1 MRALQILVPL
11 VVSAVTLTFVCMPI
25 DWCEVPHRRDLGAL
39 IAFVAFVA
47 FLVLADSG
55 KAGVSTSARVLIGA
69 LCGLAI
75 ALVFASGPAGLV
87 LGVCVGVALGRF
99 GLDWAA

>member
-1 MRALQILVPL
+1 MRAVQILVPV
-11 VVSAVTLTFVCMPI
+11 VVSAIALTFVCMPI

-39 IAFVAFVA
+39 MAFVAFVA
-47 FLVLADSG
+47 FLVLADGG
-55 KAGVSTSARVLIGA
+55 KAGVSTGSRVLIGA

-75 ALVFASGPAGLV
+75 ALVFASGPVGVV
-87 LGVCVGVALGRF
+87 LGICVGVALGRF